1 MVRGCGALPGLM
13 GRGAGGAAEA
23 GVRDAGFRDSGRPG
37 RRRRGEKRGGFGA
50 FAFCGVCGDSALS
63 PTSPAG
69 SRRRCVLAFAPPPG
83 TPRPPARPAPARRS
97 AFLPPLGRA
106 VWGRRAGPER
116 VGPAGSCGSCSVSLI
131 FLGFLR
137 FSVRLRRA
145 QAGDEQGAR
154 RGPRTPGPGP
164 QPEADAPRASP
175 GAQTALLGK
184 RLPSGTVRSALGR
197 RARSEPS
204 DGSCEPRGRG
214 VRRGCG
220 AEGPAG
226 ARGSLV
232 AAIPCPAGEERTPF
246 SCVIPASH
254 SGAAHSAAWFPRRA
268 LRGAAR
274 CSWNPRAGGA
284 GRAPVGKQA
293 LSGAL
298 AGASVQH
305 ATPFR
310 RVTERA
316 STGWQNGSRGRGR
329 SRLPAQEGAR
339 RGTRSLD
346 PGIMT

>member
-310 RVTERA
+310 RVSARA
-316 STGWQNGSRGRGR
+316 QAGRTAAEAEAEAGS
-329 SRLPAQEGAR
+329 LPRKEPDVG
-339 RGTRSLD
+339 LD
-346 PGIMT
+346 PWTLGS